1 MQTFETGD
9 SFCTIFAAWNHY
21 TLCYLEVSIKIN
33 IRLLYGIL
41 SIILALII
49 AFIAIPAVTR
59 KAASTTEIIRIAET
73 VYAGECITESDLET
87 VTVGNF
93 NLPPSLATKP
103 EDVIGTYAVTNLY
116 PGDYVL
122 PQKVSST
129 PLSSD
134 PSLDAI
140 PDGMMA
146 FSVSVRSLAVGL
158 SDKLQVDDIVR
169 VYHYDDNQVLD
180 PVPDIPELHFVK
192 VLAVTDENGYDT
204 DYEQPEIVETDKP
217 QTASVTL
224 LVSPLQA
231 RLLTLF
237 ENDGNIHLAL
247 VSRGN
252 PKLAEELL
260 QRQTDTI
267 ASIIEESLPSEDQ
280 TDEVTEESSA
290 ASE

>member
-1 MQTFETGD
+1 M
-9 SFCTIFAAWNHY
+9 
-21 TLCYLEVSIKIN
+21 KIN

-59 KAASTTEIIRIAET
+59 KTASTTEIIRIAET
-73 VYAGECITESDLET
+73 VYAGECITETDLET

-93 NLPPSLATKP
+93 NLPQSLATKP

-116 PGDYVL
+116 PGDYIL

-158 SDKLQVDDIVR
+158 SDKVGDIVR

-204 DYEQPEIVETDKP
+204 DYEQTEIVETEKP

-280 TDEVTEESSA
+280 TDVVTEESSA

>member
-1 MQTFETGD
+1 M
-9 SFCTIFAAWNHY
+9 
-21 TLCYLEVSIKIN
+21 
-33 IRLLYGIL
+33 
-41 SIILALII
+41 
-49 AFIAIPAVTR
+49 TR
-59 KAASTTEIIRIAET
+59 KTASTTEIIRIAET
-73 VYAGECITESDLET
+73 VYAGECITETDLET

-93 NLPPSLATKP
+93 NLPQSLATKP

-122 PQKVSST
+122 PQKVSNT

-134 PSLDAI
+134 PSLDVI

-158 SDKLQVDDIVR
+158 SDKLQVGDIVR
-169 VYHYDDNQVLD
+169 VYHYGDNQVLD

-204 DYEQPEIVETDKP
+204 DYEQPEIVETEKP

-237 ENDGNIHLAL
+237 ENDGNIHIAL

-252 PKLAEELL
+252 PNLADELL
-260 QRQTDTI
+260 KRQADVI

-280 TDEVTEESSA
+280 ADEVTEESSA
-290 ASE
+290 VSE

>member
-1 MQTFETGD
+1 M
-9 SFCTIFAAWNHY
+9 
-21 TLCYLEVSIKIN
+21 KIN

-59 KAASTTEIIRIAET
+59 KTASTTEIIRIAET
-73 VYAGECITESDLET
+73 VYAGECITETDLET

-93 NLPPSLATKP
+93 NLPQSLATKP

-122 PQKVSST
+122 PQKVSNT

-134 PSLDAI
+134 PSLDVI

-158 SDKLQVDDIVR
+158 SDKLQVGDIVR

-204 DYEQPEIVETDKP
+204 DYEQSDLVETEKP

-260 QRQTDTI
+260 QRQADVI

-280 TDEVTEESSA
+280 ADEVTEESSA
-290 ASE
+290 VSE

>member
-1 MQTFETGD
+1 M
-9 SFCTIFAAWNHY
+9 
-21 TLCYLEVSIKIN
+21 KIN

-59 KAASTTEIIRIAET
+59 KTASTTEIIRIAET
-73 VYAGECITESDLET
+73 VYAGECITETDLET

-93 NLPPSLATKP
+93 NLPQSLATKP

-122 PQKVSST
+122 PQKVSNT

-134 PSLDAI
+134 PSLDVI

-158 SDKLQVDDIVR
+158 SDKLQEGDIVR

-204 DYEQPEIVETDKP
+204 DYEQPDLVETEKP

-231 RLLTLF
+231 RLLTLY
-237 ENDGNIHLAL
+237 ENDGNIHIAL

-260 QRQTDTI
+260 KRQADVI

-280 TDEVTEESSA
+280 ADEVTEESSA
-290 ASE
+290 VSE

>member
-1 MQTFETGD
+1 M
-9 SFCTIFAAWNHY
+9 
-21 TLCYLEVSIKIN
+21 KIN

-158 SDKLQVDDIVR
+158 SDKLQVGDIVR

-204 DYEQPEIVETDKP
+204 DYKQPDLVETEKP

-280 TDEVTEESSA
+280 TEEITEESSA

>member
-1 MQTFETGD
+1 M
-9 SFCTIFAAWNHY
+9 
-21 TLCYLEVSIKIN
+21 KIN

-59 KAASTTEIIRIAET
+59 KTASTTEIIRIAET
-73 VYAGECITESDLET
+73 VYAGECITETDLET

-93 NLPPSLATKP
+93 NLPQSLATKP

-122 PQKVSST
+122 PQKVSNT

-134 PSLDAI
+134 PSLDVI

-158 SDKLQVDDIVR
+158 SDKLQVGDIVR

-180 PVPDIPELHFVK
+180 PVPDILELHFVK

-204 DYEQPEIVETDKP
+204 DYEQPDLVETEKP

-260 QRQTDTI
+260 QRQADVI

-280 TDEVTEESSA
+280 ADEVTEESSA
-290 ASE
+290 VSE

>member
-1 MQTFETGD
+1 M
-9 SFCTIFAAWNHY
+9 
-21 TLCYLEVSIKIN
+21 KIN

-59 KAASTTEIIRIAET
+59 KTASTTEIIRIAET
-73 VYAGECITESDLET
+73 VYAGECITETDLET

-93 NLPPSLATKP
+93 NLPQSLATKP

-158 SDKLQVDDIVR
+158 SDKLQVGDIVR

-180 PVPDIPELHFVK
+180 PVPDIPGQSR
-192 VLAVTDENGYDT
+192 T
-204 DYEQPEIVETDKP
+204 
-217 QTASVTL
+217 
-224 LVSPLQA
+224 SPAGRGRIFYHPSAFGEEPATCRIPSCYQ
-231 RLLTLF
+231 RSC
-237 ENDGNIHLAL
+237 HL
-247 VSRGN
+247 S
-252 PKLAEELL
+252 
-260 QRQTDTI
+260 
-267 ASIIEESLPSEDQ
+267 
-280 TDEVTEESSA
+280 
-290 ASE
+290 